1 VLPFVCIQLLMLL
14 LLALFPELV
23 TWLPKQLYG

>member
-1 VLPFVCIQLLMLL
+1 LLMLL

-23 TWLPKQLYG
+23 TWLPAKLYG

>member
-1 VLPFVCIQLLMLL
+1 MDMKKTFATLL

-23 TWLPKQLYG
+23 TWLPAQIYGG